1 MYMENF
7 KTKVGAI
14 LLDTRSI
21 QRYVFGCNQLITNT
35 GASYLVD
42 AIYNEAMIDVLK
54 HHSLYRSWQ
63 KSHGEHFLFQLSF
76 LAIHELNGTQ

>member
-1 MYMENF
+1 MENF

-54 HHSLYRSWQ
+54 HQEFQNLRLDWQ
-63 KSHGEHFLFQLSF
+63 MKDALSMQDDETVDCEI
-76 LAIHELNGTQ
+76 A